1 MPALPDL
8 SFASHNLLRISGII
22 FTHNLKA
29 MAPKSKSKPKST
41 VSCRFFKQ
49 GRCRYSA
56 KNCRF
61 SHVSPPTSDKAST
74 NTHGVSHASIM
85 NGCLG
90 IIPTGDDQS
99 DVETIKSGYRA
110 SSSVANEHAVGDCG
124 NWNGQT
130 YRYCPQTFSNAE
142 TRNFSSTST
151 WDMKKLDEGGIK
163 RVSFGPDFNV
173 DDTHLAAICCRP
185 DLASS
190 LVSLS
195 LGDSDSGNG
204 ARLTDHGVIVLVRAC
219 PNLREL
225 TLNAATKLT
234 DEAFLAIC
242 EACPSIEKLCIT
254 GNDKVKGRLTSASLK
269 KLIDSP
275 DLAHKLKRLVL
286 WDQNYIEGVKVLSSA
301 RPKLAIDTG
310 ETLGDGI
317 AANMIAAM
325 TGGAQTRTWLAG
337 EVVDMHT
344 DLGWYGPGMMDFP
357 DFGGGL
363 MVPWDF
369 GDTDDEGDSNEDQ
382 EIEEDEDDYDG

>member
-1 MPALPDL
+1 
-8 SFASHNLLRISGII
+8 
-22 FTHNLKA
+22 

-56 KNCRF
+56 AKCRF
-61 SHVSPPTSDKAST
+61 AHVLPQTSDKAST
-74 NTHGVSHASIM
+74 NTHGVSHTSLM
-85 NGCLG
+85 NSYLG
-90 IIPTGDDQS
+90 VLPTSDDKGDA
-99 DVETIKSGYRA
+99 ETIKSGYGA
-110 SSSVANEHAVGDCG
+110 SSSAANEYRVGDGG

-142 TRNFSSTST
+142 TRNFSSNST

-163 RVSFGPDFNV
+163 RVCFGPDFNV
-173 DDTHLAAICCRP
+173 HDTHLAAICCRP

-190 LVSLS
+190 LLSLS

-204 ARLTDHGVIVLVRAC
+204 AGLTDHGVIVLVQAC

-225 TLNAATKLT
+225 TLSAATKLT

-242 EACPSIEKLCIT
+242 KACPSIESLCIT

-269 KLIDSP
+269 KLMDSP
-275 DLAHKLKRLVL
+275 DLVPKLKRLVL
-286 WDQNYIEGVKVLSSA
+286 WDQNYMEDVKVLSSA
-301 RPKLAIDTG
+301 RLELAIETG

-337 EVVDMHT
+337 KVVDVHT
-344 DLGWYGPGMMDFP
+344 DPGWYGPGMMDFP

-363 MVPWDF
+363 MAPWDSD
-369 GDTDDEGDSNEDQ
+369 DTDDEGDPEEDQ
-382 EIEEDEDDYDG
+382 EIEEDEDDYMDEHVYA